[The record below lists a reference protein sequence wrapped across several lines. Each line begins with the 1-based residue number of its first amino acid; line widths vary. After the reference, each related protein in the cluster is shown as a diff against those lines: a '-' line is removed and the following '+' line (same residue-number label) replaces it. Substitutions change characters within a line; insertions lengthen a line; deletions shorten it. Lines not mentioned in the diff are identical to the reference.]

1 MIDKIK
7 KIGLFIGLFL
17 LFLYKDL
24 FYIIPFY
31 FLNINIDKLSYS
43 QEMLCSLSSSLILII
58 IIFFIYKKYLI
69 SKFKD
74 FKKHFNEYFDFGIKI
89 WFIGLIGMS
98 ISNVLIATFTP
109 LQEANNE
116 VLVQEMLKLSPFLS
130 FISASITAPFLEE
143 MLFRK
148 SFSDIFKNKKIMVIA
163 SGIVFGLLH
172 VIFSIKTPWDLLYVI
187 PYGFLGSS
195 FAYILYKK
203 DNIYIPILFHMIH
216 NGIITLISI
225 LAMV

>member
-225 LAMV
+225 LTMV